1 MVGFWLV
8 IAYQGLFEVHVVYQG
23 LGLCGLWG
31 LQYFEEP
38 LYLGNDRM
46 KSRTLNGTS
55 PSFEI
60 LRLFLHLSYLCLR
73 AQPLEANR
81 MIGD

>member
-1 MVGFWLV
+1 MVFG
-8 IAYQGLFEVHVVYQG
+8 
-23 LGLCGLWG
+23 G
-31 LQYFEEP
+31 LQYFQEP

-73 AQPLEANR
+73 AHPLEANR
-81 MIGD
+81 MIGDRGTLTAALLSRLVKHKIADLV